1 MAGPLT
7 SVAPRSW
14 LRLPR
19 RTARLRLT
27 LLYAGMFLVLG
38 TAVIGAIFV
47 LAASG
52 ESISGSASR
61 AVTAVPTPSKAALAH
76 IPAAGLKLATPKDLT
91 DAQHNA
97 DLNRLLVGSWLV

>member
-1 MAGPLT
+1 MARLLR

-14 LRLPR
+14 VRLPR

-38 TAVIGAIFV
+38 TAVIAAIFV

-52 ESISGSASR
+52 ESIAGSSARAEVTVVPNPSRRRLPASR
-61 AVTAVPTPSKAALAH
+61 RRS
-76 IPAAGLKLATPKDLT
+76 
-91 DAQHNA
+91 
-97 DLNRLLVGSWLV
+97 